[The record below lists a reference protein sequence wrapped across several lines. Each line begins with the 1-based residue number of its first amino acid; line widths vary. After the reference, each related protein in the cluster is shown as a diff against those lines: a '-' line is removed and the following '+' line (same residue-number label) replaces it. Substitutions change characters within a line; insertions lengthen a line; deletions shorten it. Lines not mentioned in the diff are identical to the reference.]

1 MILRSKVALFISL
14 LILSVAAFAMEPF
27 VIKDIKIEGLQR
39 TEPGTV
45 FNYLPVQV
53 GDTMTEDKSSEAI
66 KSLYRT
72 GFFKDVRIEADQNIL
87 LITVQERPSIADI
100 QFSGNKAFQSDKLK
114 EGMKGIGLAEGQIYD
129 KSKLEFAEQEIKKQY
144 LAQGKYTATVKTS
157 ASPLERNRV
166 AIRFDI
172 EEGIVSRIKEINV
185 VGNQLY
191 NKSDI
196 TSEFE
201 LKTTNWLSWWYKDDQ
216 YSKQKL
222 TSDLE
227 KLKSFY
233 MNRGYLE
240 FSIDSTQVSITP
252 DKEDV
257 YITINISEG
266 PKYKVSDVKLAGDL
280 QQVPESELQNLIKI
294 KKDDIFNR
302 EKITESTKAMNGRL
316 GNDGF
321 AFSNVNAIP
330 EINKEEHTA
339 SFTFF
344 VDPGRKVYVRRIDI
358 EGNERTRDD
367 VIRREFRQIESG
379 WYAADKIDRSKVRLN
394 RTQFFSDVNIETPAV
409 PGSTDQV
416 DLKVKVTERNTGS
429 IMFGAGLSSS
439 EGLVGSF
446 NVTQANFLGTGDRV
460 SAQVNTG
467 SVNKTYSL
475 SVTQPFYTP
484 EGISRSYD
492 VYRRDVN
499 TSSLNIVSYNT
510 SSYGAGIRFTVPLSE
525 KNAISYGLVL
535 DNTRVSN
542 LVSGVS
548 PDAYIQYCSTVN
560 GKDWTTNPSDA
571 CSMNSLTASL
581 GWSND
586 TRDDILFPKKGE
598 LRRVNGEVTTPGLDM
613 QIYKVTLQETW
624 YKDVTKDLTFMLNGQ
639 FGYANS
645 YGGKEFPFF
654 KNFYVGGVNTVR
666 GYAQGAMGP
675 YCTPGS
681 TASCPSLTST
691 NNIFLGG
698 NKEIIGNAE
707 LFMPIP
713 FMKNNNQFRLSAF
726 VDAGNVYS
734 SDQAINLGDLR
745 YSAGMGVLWVSPFG
759 PLKLVYAR
767 PFHNQPSDKTE
778 SIQFQMGQQF

>member
-1 MILRSKVALFISL
+1 MTLRSKLALFISL
-14 LILSVAAFAMEPF
+14 LLLSIAAFAMEPF

-114 EGMKGIGLAEGQIYD
+114 EGMKGIGLTEGQIYD

-191 NKSDI
+191 SQKDI
-196 TSEFE
+196 TSQFQ
-201 LKTTNWLSWWYKDDQ
+201 LQTTNWLSWWYKDDQ

-222 TSDLE
+222 TADLE
-227 KLKSFY
+227 TLKSFY

-240 FSIDSTQVSITP
+240 FSVDSTQVSITP
-252 DKEDV
+252 DKDDV

-280 QQVPESELQNLIKI
+280 QQVPESELQSLIKI

-302 EKITESTKAMNGRL
+302 EKVTESTKGMNARL

-358 EGNERTRDD
+358 EGNQRTRDD
-367 VIRREFRQIESG
+367 VIRREFRQVESG

-439 EGLVGSF
+439 EGIIGSF

-460 SAQVNTG
+460 AAQVNTG
-467 SVNKTYSL
+467 RVNKTYSL
-475 SVTQPFYTP
+475 SVTKPFYTP
-484 EGISRSYD
+484 EGISLSYD
-492 VYRRDVN
+492 IYRRDVN
-499 TSSLNIVSYNT
+499 TSSLNVVTYNT

-525 KNAISYGLVL
+525 KNAISYGLTL
-535 DNTRVSN
+535 DSTEVSN
-542 LVSGVS
+542 LVVGTS
-548 PDAYIQYCSTVN
+548 PTRYIQYCSDVTGASN
-560 GKDWTTNPSDA
+560 STG
-571 CSMNSLTASL
+571 CSMTSLVASL
-581 GWSND
+581 GWSKD
-586 TRDDILFPKKGE
+586 SRDNILMPK
-598 LRRVNGEVTTPGLDM
+598 NGEFSRVSGEISAPGLDIQM
-613 QIYKVTLQETW
+613 YKLTLQETW
-624 YKDVTKDLTFMLNGQ
+624 YKGLNKNFTVMLNGQ

-666 GYAQGAMGP
+666 GYRQGALGA
-675 YCTPGS
+675 YQTGTGS
-681 TASCPSLTST
+681 
-691 NNIFLGG
+691 NDNIFLGG
-698 NKEIIGNAE
+698 NKQIIANAE
-707 LFMPIP
+707 LFMPVP
-713 FMKNNNQFRLSAF
+713 FLKNNDQFRLSAF
-726 VDAGNVYS
+726 VDAGNVYGHDES
-734 SDQAINLGDLR
+734 INLSDLR
-745 YSAGMGVLWVSPFG
+745 YSAGMGLMWVSPFG
-759 PLKLVYAR
+759 PLKLVYAK
-767 PFHNQPSDKTE
+767 PFNNQITDKTE

>member
-1 MILRSKVALFISL
+1 MTLRSKLALFISL
-14 LILSVAAFAMEPF
+14 LLLSIAAFAMDPF

-72 GFFKDVRIEADQNIL
+72 GFFKDVRIEADQDIL

-191 NKSDI
+191 TKSDV

-280 QQVPESELQNLIKI
+280 QQVPEGELQNLIKI

-302 EKITESTKAMNGRL
+302 EKITESTKGMNARL

-367 VIRREFRQIESG
+367 VIRREFRQVESG

-416 DLKVKVTERNTGS
+416 DLKVKVKEKNTGS

-460 SAQVNTG
+460 SAQINTG
-467 SVNKTYSL
+467 SVNKTYAL
-475 SVTQPFYTP
+475 NVTKPFYTP
-484 EGISRSYD
+484 EGISLGYD

-499 TSSLNIVSYNT
+499 TSSLNVVTYNT
-510 SSYGAGIRFTVPLSE
+510 SSYGAGIRFGVPLSE
-525 KNAISYGLVL
+525 KNAISYGLTL
-535 DNTRVSN
+535 DNTEVSA
-542 LVSGVS
+542 LSADSPVRYQQYCQKVSGS
-548 PDAYIQYCSTVN
+548 SAGCT
-560 GKDWTTNPSDA
+560 
-571 CSMNSLTASL
+571 MNSLTASL
-581 GWSND
+581 GWSID
-586 TRDDILFPKKGE
+586 SRDDIIFPKKGE
-598 LRRVNGEVTTPGLDM
+598 LRRVSGEIATPGLDL
-613 QIYKVTLQETW
+613 QIYKLTLQETW
-624 YKDVTKDLTFMLNGQ
+624 YKDVTKDLTVMLNGQ

-645 YGGKEFPFF
+645 YGGKEFPFY

-666 GYAQGAMGP
+666 GYSQGSIGP
-675 YCTPGS
+675 VCLVGDTSCGS
-681 TASCPSLTST
+681 NTST
-691 NNIFLGG
+691 NNMFMGG
-698 NKEIIGNAE
+698 NKQIVMNAE
-707 LFMPIP
+707 LFMPVP
-713 FMKNNNQFRLSAF
+713 FIKNNNQFRLSAF
-726 VDAGNVYS
+726 IDAGNVYGI
-734 SDQAINLGDLR
+734 DQSIALGDLR

-759 PLKLVYAR
+759 PLKLVYAK
-767 PFHNQPSDKTE
+767 PFNNQSTDKTE

>member
-1 MILRSKVALFISL
+1 MTFRSKLALFTSL
-14 LILSVAAFAMEPF
+14 IILSVAAFAMEPF

-72 GFFKDVRIEADQNIL
+72 GFFKDVRIEVDQNIL

-266 PKYKVSDVKLAGDL
+266 PKYQVSDVKLAGDL

-302 EKITESTKAMNGRL
+302 EKITESTKAMNSRL

-330 EINKEEHTA
+330 EINKEQHTA

-367 VIRREFRQIESG
+367 VIRREFRQVESG

-460 SAQVNTG
+460 SAQINTG

-475 SVTQPFYTP
+475 SVTKPFYTP
-484 EGISRSYD
+484 EGISLGYD
-492 VYRRDVN
+492 IYRRDVN
-499 TSSLNIVSYNT
+499 TSSLNVVTYNT
-510 SSYGAGIRFTVPLSE
+510 SSYGAGIRFGVPLSE
-525 KNAISYGLVL
+525 KNSISYGLTL
-535 DNTRVSN
+535 DNTEVSA
-542 LVSGVS
+542 LSADSPVRYQQYCQKVSGS
-548 PDAYIQYCSTVN
+548 ST
-560 GKDWTTNPSDA
+560 GCT
-571 CSMNSLTASL
+571 MNSLTASL

-586 TRDDILFPKKGE
+586 SRDDILFPKKGE
-598 LRRVNGEVTTPGLDM
+598 LRRISGEITTPGLDM
-613 QIYKVTLQETW
+613 QMYKLTLQETW
-624 YKDVTKDLTFMLNGQ
+624 YKDVTKDLTVMLNGQ

-666 GYAQGAMGP
+666 GYAQGSIGP
-675 YCTPGS
+675 VCLVGDTSCGS
-681 TASCPSLTST
+681 NTST
-691 NNIFLGG
+691 TNMFMGG
-698 NKEIIGNAE
+698 NKQIVANAE
-707 LFMPIP
+707 LFMPVP
-713 FMKNNNQFRLSAF
+713 FIKNNNQFRLSAF
-726 VDAGNVYS
+726 IDAGNVYS
-734 SDQAINLGDLR
+734 MDQSVTLGDLR

-759 PLKLVYAR
+759 PLKLVYAK
-767 PFHNQPSDKTE
+767 PFNNQSTDKTE

>member
-1 MILRSKVALFISL
+1 MTLRSKLALFISL
-14 LILSVAAFAMEPF
+14 LLLSIAAFAMDPF

-72 GFFKDVRIEADQNIL
+72 GFFKDVRIEADQDIL

-191 NKSDI
+191 TKSDV

-266 PKYKVSDVKLAGDL
+266 PKYNVSDVKLAGDL
-280 QQVPESELQNLIKI
+280 QQVPEGELQNLIKI

-302 EKITESTKAMNGRL
+302 EKITESTKGMNARL

-367 VIRREFRQIESG
+367 VIRREFRQVESG

-416 DLKVKVTERNTGS
+416 DLKVKVKERNTGS

-439 EGLVGSF
+439 EGIVGSF

-475 SVTQPFYTP
+475 SVTKPFYTP
-484 EGISRSYD
+484 EGISLGYD

-499 TSSLNIVSYNT
+499 TSSLNVVTYNT
-510 SSYGAGIRFTVPLSE
+510 SSYGAGIRFGVPLSE
-525 KNAISYGLVL
+525 KNAISYGLTL
-535 DNTRVSN
+535 DNTEVSA
-542 LVSGVS
+542 LSVDSPVRYQQYCQKVSGS
-548 PDAYIQYCSTVN
+548 SSGCT
-560 GKDWTTNPSDA
+560 
-571 CSMNSLTASL
+571 MNSLTASL
-581 GWSND
+581 GWSID
-586 TRDDILFPKKGE
+586 SRDDILFPKKGE
-598 LRRVNGEVTTPGLDM
+598 LRRVSGEIATPGLDL
-613 QIYKVTLQETW
+613 QIYKLSLQETW
-624 YKDVTKDLTFMLNGQ
+624 YKDVTKDLTVMLNGQ

-645 YGGKEFPFF
+645 YGGKEFPFY

-666 GYAQGAMGP
+666 GYAQGSIGP
-675 YCTPGS
+675 VCLVGDT
-681 TASCPSLTST
+681 SCSLNTST
-691 NNIFLGG
+691 SNMFMGG
-698 NKEIIGNAE
+698 NKQIVMNAE
-707 LFMPIP
+707 LFMPVP
-713 FMKNNNQFRLSAF
+713 FIKNNNQFRLSAF
-726 VDAGNVYS
+726 IDAGNVYGADES
-734 SDQAINLGDLR
+734 ISLGDLR

-759 PLKLVYAR
+759 PLKLVYAI
-767 PFHNQPSDKTE
+767 PFNEQKNDKTE

>member
-1 MILRSKVALFISL
+1 MTLRSKLALFISL
-14 LILSVAAFAMEPF
+14 LLLSIAAFAMDPF

-72 GFFKDVRIEADQNIL
+72 GFFKDVRIEADQDIL

-191 NKSDI
+191 TKSDV

-280 QQVPESELQNLIKI
+280 QQVPEGELQNLIKI

-302 EKITESTKAMNGRL
+302 EKITESTKGMNARL

-367 VIRREFRQIESG
+367 VIRREFRQVESG

-416 DLKVKVTERNTGS
+416 DLKVKVKERNTGS

-439 EGLVGSF
+439 EGIVGSF

-475 SVTQPFYTP
+475 SVTKPFYTP
-484 EGISRSYD
+484 EGISLGYD

-499 TSSLNIVSYNT
+499 TSSLNVVTYNT
-510 SSYGAGIRFTVPLSE
+510 SSYGAGIKFGVPLSE
-525 KNAISYGLVL
+525 KNAISYGLTL
-535 DNTRVSN
+535 DNTEVSALTVN
-542 LVSGVS
+542 SPVRYQQYCQKVSGS
-548 PDAYIQYCSTVN
+548 ST
-560 GKDWTTNPSDA
+560 GCT
-571 CSMNSLTASL
+571 MNSLTASL
-581 GWSND
+581 GWSVD
-586 TRDDILFPKKGE
+586 SRDDILFPKKGE
-598 LRRVNGEVTTPGLDM
+598 LRRVSGEIATPGLDL
-613 QIYKVTLQETW
+613 QIYKLTLQETW
-624 YKDVTKDLTFMLNGQ
+624 YKDVTKDLTVMLNGQ

-645 YGGKEFPFF
+645 YGGKEFPFY
-654 KNFYVGGVNTVR
+654 KNFYVGGVYTVR
-666 GYAQGAMGP
+666 GYAQGSIGP
-675 YCTPGS
+675 VCLVGDTSCGS
-681 TASCPSLTST
+681 NTST
-691 NNIFLGG
+691 SNMFMGG
-698 NKEIIGNAE
+698 NKQIVMNAE
-707 LFMPIP
+707 LFMPVP
-713 FMKNNNQFRLSAF
+713 FIKNNNQFRLSAF
-726 VDAGNVYS
+726 IDAGNVYS
-734 SDQAINLGDLR
+734 SDQSVVLGDLR

-759 PLKLVYAR
+759 PLKLVYAV
-767 PFHNQPSDKTE
+767 PFNNQSTDKTE

>member
-1 MILRSKVALFISL
+1 MTLRSKIALFISL
-14 LILSVAAFAMEPF
+14 LVLSIAAFAMEPF

-53 GDTMTEDKSSEAI
+53 GDTMTDDKSSEAI

-72 GFFKDVRIEADQNIL
+72 GFFKDVRIEADQEIL

-114 EGMKGIGLAEGQIYD
+114 DGLKAMGLAEGQIYD

-157 ASPLERNRV
+157 ASPLERNRI
-166 AIRFDI
+166 AIRFEI

-185 VGNQLY
+185 VGNQLFT
-191 NKSDI
+191 KSDI
-196 TSEFE
+196 TSEFQ

-222 TSDLE
+222 TADLE
-227 KLKSFY
+227 ALKSFY

-240 FSIDSTQVSITP
+240 FSLDSTQVSITP

-266 PKYKVSDVKLAGDL
+266 PKYKVSDVKLSGDL
-280 QQVPESELQNLIKI
+280 QQVPETDLQNLIKI
-294 KKDDIFNR
+294 KKDDIFSR
-302 EKITESTKAMNGRL
+302 EKITESTKAMNSRL

-339 SFTFF
+339 AFTFF

-358 EGNERTRDD
+358 EGNARTRDD
-367 VIRREFRQIESG
+367 VVRREFRQVESG
-379 WYAADKIDRSKVRLN
+379 WYAADKIERSKVRLN

-429 IMFGAGLSSS
+429 VMLGAGLSSS

-460 SAQVNTG
+460 SAQINTG
-467 SVNKTYSL
+467 SVNKTYAL
-475 SVTQPFYTP
+475 SVTKPFFTP
-484 EGISRSYD
+484 EGISLSYD
-492 VYRRDVN
+492 LYRKDVN
-499 TSSLNIVSYNT
+499 TSSLNLATYST
-510 SSYGAGIRFTVPLSE
+510 SSYGAGLRFSVPITE
-525 KNAISYGLVL
+525 KNSISYGLTL
-535 DNTRVSN
+535 DNTQVSD
-542 LVSGVS
+542 LKSDIS
-548 PDAYIQYCSTVN
+548 PQRYLDYCKTENNGQASTSC
-560 GKDWTTNPSDA
+560 T
-571 CSMNSLTASL
+571 MNSLTASL
-581 GWSND
+581 GWAIDS
-586 TRDDILFPKKGE
+586 RDSILFPKKGE
-598 LRRVNGEVTTPGLDM
+598 LRRVNAEIALPGLDM
-613 QIYKVTLQETW
+613 QTYKITLQETW
-624 YKDVTKDLTFMLNGQ
+624 YKDITKDLTFMLNGQ

-645 YGGKEFPFF
+645 YGGKQFPFF

-666 GYAQGAMGP
+666 GYAQGGIGP
-675 YCTPGS
+675 ICKTGEGCG
-681 TASCPSLTST
+681 TTTSS
-691 NNIFLGG
+691 NMFLGG
-698 NKEIIGNAE
+698 NKQILGSAE
-707 LFMPIP
+707 LFLPVP
-713 FMKNNNQFRLSAF
+713 FLKNNDQFRLSAF
-726 VDAGNVYS
+726 IDAGNVYGVGES
-734 SDQAINLGDLR
+734 LSLGDLR
-745 YSAGMGVLWVSPFG
+745 FSAGMGVLWVSPFG
-759 PLKLVYAR
+759 PLKLVYAK
-767 PFHNQPSDKTE
+767 PFNNQSTDRTE

>member
-1 MILRSKVALFISL
+1 MTLRSKLALFISL
-14 LILSVAAFAMEPF
+14 LLLSLAAFAMEPF

-87 LITVQERPSIADI
+87 LITVQERPAIADI

-129 KSKLEFAEQEIKKQY
+129 KSRLEFAEQEIKRQY

-157 ASPLERNRV
+157 ASPLERNRI

-172 EEGIVSRIKEINV
+172 EEGIISRIKEVNV

-191 NKSDI
+191 SKSDI
-196 TSEFE
+196 TSQFQ
-201 LKTTNWLSWWYKDDQ
+201 LQTTNWLSWWFKDDQ

-222 TSDLE
+222 TADLE
-227 KLKSFY
+227 TLKSFY

-240 FSIDSTQVSITP
+240 FSVDSTQVSITP
-252 DKEDV
+252 EKDDV

-266 PKYKVSDVKLAGDL
+266 PKYKISDVKLAGDL
-280 QQVPESELQNLIKI
+280 QQVPESELQSLIKI

-302 EKITESTKAMNGRL
+302 EKITESTKDMNTRL

-330 EINKEEHTA
+330 EINKEDHTA

-358 EGNERTRDD
+358 EGNQRTRDD
-367 VIRREFRQIESG
+367 VIRREFRQVESG
-379 WYAADKIDRSKVRLN
+379 WYAGDKIDRSKVRLK

-409 PGSTDQV
+409 AGITDQV

-439 EGLVGSF
+439 EGIVGSF

-467 SVNKTYSL
+467 RINKTYSL
-475 SVTQPFYTP
+475 SITKPFFTP
-484 EGISRSYD
+484 EGISLGYD
-492 VYRRDVN
+492 IYRRDLN
-499 TSSLNIVSYNT
+499 TSSLNIVTYNT
-510 SSYGAGIRFTVPLSE
+510 SSFGAGIRFTVPLTE
-525 KNAISYGLVL
+525 KNAISYGLTL
-535 DNTRVSN
+535 DNTEVSN
-542 LVSGVS
+542 LQSNS
-548 PDAYIQYCSTVN
+548 PQRYIDYCRSVTN
-560 GKDWTTNPSDA
+560 TTTATS
-571 CSMNSLTASL
+571 CTMNSLTASI
-581 GWSND
+581 GWSID
-586 TRDDILFPKKGE
+586 SRDDILFPRKGE
-598 LRRVNGEVTTPGLDM
+598 LRRVNAEVSTPGFDI
-613 QIYKVTLQETW
+613 QTYKITLQESW
-624 YKDVTKDLTFMLNGQ
+624 YKDLSKDLTIMLNGQ
-639 FGYANS
+639 FGYADS
-645 YGGKEFPFF
+645 YGGKEYPFF
-654 KNFYVGGVNTVR
+654 KNFYLGGVSTVR
-666 GYAQGAMGP
+666 GYKQSSIGP
-675 YCTPGS
+675 VCLNNCGGI
-681 TASCPSLTST
+681 TSNT
-691 NNIFLGG
+691 LMSMGG
-698 NKEIIGNAE
+698 NKQIIANAE
-707 LFMPIP
+707 LFMPVP
-713 FMKNNNQFRLSAF
+713 FIKNNNQFRLSAF
-726 VDAGNVYS
+726 IDAGNVYGHDES
-734 SDQAINLGDLR
+734 INLSTLR
-745 YSAGMGVLWVSPFG
+745 FSAGMGALWVSPFG
-759 PLKLVYAR
+759 PIKLVYAI
-767 PFHNQPSDKTE
+767 PFNNQSTDRTE
-778 SIQFQMGQQF
+778 SFQFQMGQQF

>member
-1 MILRSKVALFISL
+1 MD
-14 LILSVAAFAMEPF
+14 PF

-72 GFFKDVRIEADQNIL
+72 GFFKDVRIEADQDIL

-191 NKSDI
+191 TKSDV

-280 QQVPESELQNLIKI
+280 QQVPEGELQNLIKI

-302 EKITESTKAMNGRL
+302 EKITESTKGMNARL

-344 VDPGRKVYVRRIDI
+344 IDPGRKVYVRRIDI

-367 VIRREFRQIESG
+367 VIRREFRQVESG

-416 DLKVKVTERNTGS
+416 DLKVKVKERNTGS

-439 EGLVGSF
+439 EGIVGSF

-475 SVTQPFYTP
+475 SVTKPFYTP
-484 EGISRSYD
+484 EGISLGYD

-499 TSSLNIVSYNT
+499 TSSLNVVTYNT
-510 SSYGAGIRFTVPLSE
+510 SSYGAGIRFGVPLSE
-525 KNAISYGLVL
+525 KNAISYGLTL
-535 DNTRVSN
+535 DNTEVSA
-542 LVSGVS
+542 LSADSPVRYQQYCQKVSGS
-548 PDAYIQYCSTVN
+548 SSGCT
-560 GKDWTTNPSDA
+560 
-571 CSMNSLTASL
+571 MNSLTASL
-581 GWSND
+581 GWSID
-586 TRDDILFPKKGE
+586 SRDDILFPKKGE
-598 LRRVNGEVTTPGLDM
+598 LRRVSGEIATPGLDL
-613 QIYKVTLQETW
+613 QIYKLTLQETW
-624 YKDVTKDLTFMLNGQ
+624 YKDVTKDLTVMLNGQ

-645 YGGKEFPFF
+645 YGGKEFPFY

-666 GYAQGAMGP
+666 GYAQGSIGP
-675 YCTPGS
+675 VCLVGDTSCGS
-681 TASCPSLTST
+681 NTST
-691 NNIFLGG
+691 SNMFMGG
-698 NKEIIGNAE
+698 NKQIVMNAE
-707 LFMPIP
+707 LFMPVP
-713 FMKNNNQFRLSAF
+713 FIKNNNQFRLSAF
-726 VDAGNVYS
+726 IDAGNVYS
-734 SDQAINLGDLR
+734 MDQSVTLGDLR

-759 PLKLVYAR
+759 PLKLVYAK
-767 PFHNQPSDKTE
+767 PFNNQSTDKTE

>member
-1 MILRSKVALFISL
+1 MTLRSKLALFISL
-14 LILSVAAFAMEPF
+14 LLLSIAAFAMEPF

-191 NKSDI
+191 SIKDI
-196 TSEFE
+196 TSQFQ

-222 TSDLE
+222 TADLE
-227 KLKSFY
+227 TLKSFY

-240 FSIDSTQVSITP
+240 FSVDSTQVSITP
-252 DKEDV
+252 DKDDV

-280 QQVPESELQNLIKI
+280 QQVPESELQALIKI

-302 EKITESTKAMNGRL
+302 EKITESTKGINARL

-358 EGNERTRDD
+358 EGNQRTRDD
-367 VIRREFRQIESG
+367 VIRREFRQVESG

-409 PGSTDQV
+409 PGITDQV

-429 IMFGAGLSSS
+429 VMFGAGLNSA

-475 SVTQPFYTP
+475 SVTKPFYTP
-484 EGISRSYD
+484 EGISLGYD
-492 VYRRDVN
+492 IYRRDVN
-499 TSSLNIVSYNT
+499 TSRLNLATYNT
-510 SSYGAGIRFTVPLSE
+510 SSYGAGVRFSVPLTE
-525 KNAISYGLVL
+525 RNFISYGLTL
-535 DNTRVSN
+535 DNTEVSN
-542 LVSGVS
+542 LELNRSPQRFIDYCKSVNANDASG
-548 PDAYIQYCSTVN
+548 
-560 GKDWTTNPSDA
+560 
-571 CSMNSLTASL
+571 CSMNSLTANI
-581 GWSND
+581 GWAIDS
-586 TRDDILFPKKGE
+586 RDDILFPRKGE
-598 LRRVNGEVTTPGLDM
+598 LRRVNAEVSTPGLDIQM
-613 QIYKVTLQETW
+613 YKITLQETW
-624 YKDVTKDLTFMLNGQ
+624 YKDLSKDFTVMLNGQ
-639 FGYANS
+639 LGYADS

-654 KNFYVGGVNTVR
+654 KNFYLGGVNTVR
-666 GYAQGAMGP
+666 GYRQGSIGP
-675 YCTPGS
+675 VCLENDTTCGS
-681 TASCPSLTST
+681 GNLGRNT
-691 NNIFLGG
+691 FLGG
-698 NKEIIGNAE
+698 NKQVVANAE
-707 LFMPIP
+707 LFMPVP
-713 FMKNNNQFRLSAF
+713 FLKNDNNQFRLSAF
-726 VDAGNVYS
+726 IDAGNVYGLDES
-734 SDQAINLGDLR
+734 INLSTIR

-759 PLKLVYAR
+759 PLKLVYAV
-767 PFHNQPSDKTE
+767 PFNNLSTDRTE
-778 SIQFQMGQQF
+778 SFQFQMGQQF

>member
-1 MILRSKVALFISL
+1 MTLRSKLALFVSL

-367 VIRREFRQIESG
+367 VIRREFRQVESG

-460 SAQVNTG
+460 SAQINTG

-475 SVTQPFYTP
+475 SVTKPFYTP
-484 EGISRSYD
+484 EGISLGYD

-499 TSSLNIVSYNT
+499 TSSLNVVTYNT
-510 SSYGAGIRFTVPLSE
+510 SSYGAGIRFGVPLSE
-525 KNAISYGLVL
+525 KNSISYGLTL
-535 DNTRVSN
+535 DNTEVSA
-542 LVSGVS
+542 LSADSPVRYQQYCQKVSGS
-548 PDAYIQYCSTVN
+548 ST
-560 GKDWTTNPSDA
+560 GCT
-571 CSMNSLTASL
+571 MNSLTASL

-586 TRDDILFPKKGE
+586 SRDDILFPKKGE
-598 LRRVNGEVTTPGLDM
+598 LRRISGEITTPGLDM
-613 QIYKVTLQETW
+613 QMYKLTLQETW
-624 YKDVTKDLTFMLNGQ
+624 YKDVTKDITVMLNGQ

-666 GYAQGAMGP
+666 GYAQGSIGP
-675 YCTPGS
+675 VCLVGDTSCGS
-681 TASCPSLTST
+681 NTST
-691 NNIFLGG
+691 TNMFMGG
-698 NKEIIGNAE
+698 NKQIVANAE
-707 LFMPIP
+707 LFMPVP
-713 FMKNNNQFRLSAF
+713 FIKNNNQFRLSAF
-726 VDAGNVYS
+726 IDAGNVYS
-734 SDQAINLGDLR
+734 MDQSVTLGDLR

-759 PLKLVYAR
+759 PLKLVYAK
-767 PFHNQPSDKTE
+767 PFNNQSTDKTE

>member
-1 MILRSKVALFISL
+1 MTLRSKLALFISL
-14 LILSVAAFAMEPF
+14 LILSIAAFAMEPF

-114 EGMKGIGLAEGQIYD
+114 EGMKAIGLVEGQIYD

-201 LKTTNWLSWWYKDDQ
+201 LKTTNWLSWWFKDDQ

-330 EINKEEHTA
+330 NINKEEHTA

-367 VIRREFRQIESG
+367 VIRREFRQVESG

-394 RTQFFSDVNIETPAV
+394 RTQFFTDVNIETPAV

-416 DLKVKVTERNTGS
+416 DLKVKVKERNTGS

-467 SVNKTYSL
+467 KINKTYAL
-475 SVTQPFYTP
+475 SITKPFFTP
-484 EGISRSYD
+484 EGISLGYD
-492 VYRRDVN
+492 IYRRDVN
-499 TSSLNIVSYNT
+499 TSSLNLVTYNT
-510 SSYGAGIRFTVPLSE
+510 SSFGAGVRFSIPLGE
-525 KNAISYGLVL
+525 KNSISYGLSL
-535 DNTRVSN
+535 DNTEVSN
-542 LVSGVS
+542 LQIDRS
-548 PDAYIQYCSTVN
+548 PTRYINYCSSVT
-560 GKDWTTNPSDA
+560 GTSQSTG
-571 CSMNSLTASL
+571 CTMNSLVASL
-581 GWSND
+581 GWTIDS
-586 TRDDILFPKKGE
+586 RDDILFPKKGE
-598 LRRVNGEVTTPGLDM
+598 LRRINAEVSTPGLDIQM
-613 QIYKVTLQETW
+613 YKITLQESW
-624 YKDVTKDLTFMLNGQ
+624 YKDVTKDLTIMLNGQ
-639 FGYANS
+639 IGYADS

-654 KNFYVGGVNTVR
+654 KNFYIGGVNTVR
-666 GYAQGAMGP
+666 GYRQGSIGP
-675 YCTPGS
+675 VCLQGDS
-681 TASCPSLTST
+681 SCGISTST
-691 NNIFLGG
+691 TNMFLGG
-698 NKEIIGNAE
+698 NKQVIANAE
-707 LFMPIP
+707 LFMPVP
-713 FMKNNNQFRLSAF
+713 FIKNNNQFRLSAF
-726 VDAGNVYS
+726 IDAGNVYGH
-734 SDQAINLGDLR
+734 DQSIDLTTLR

-759 PLKLVYAR
+759 PLKLVYAQ
-767 PFHNQPSDKTE
+767 PFNNQSTDRTE

>member
-1 MILRSKVALFISL
+1 MTLRSKLALFISL
-14 LILSVAAFAMEPF
+14 LLLSIAAFAMDPF

-72 GFFKDVRIEADQNIL
+72 GFFKDVRIEADQDIL

-114 EGMKGIGLAEGQIYD
+114 EGMKAIGLAEGQIYD

-191 NKSDI
+191 TKSDV

-280 QQVPESELQNLIKI
+280 QQIPEGELQNLIKI

-302 EKITESTKAMNGRL
+302 EKVTESTKGMNARL

-367 VIRREFRQIESG
+367 VIRREFRQVESG

-460 SAQVNTG
+460 SAQINTG

-475 SVTQPFYTP
+475 SVTKPFYTP
-484 EGISRSYD
+484 EGISLGYD

-499 TSSLNIVSYNT
+499 TSSLNVVTYNT
-510 SSYGAGIRFTVPLSE
+510 SSYGAGIRFGVPLSE
-525 KNAISYGLVL
+525 KNAISYGLTL
-535 DNTRVSN
+535 DNTEVSA
-542 LVSGVS
+542 LSESSPVRYQQYCQKVSGS
-548 PDAYIQYCSTVN
+548 ST
-560 GKDWTTNPSDA
+560 GCT
-571 CSMNSLTASL
+571 MNSLTASL
-581 GWSND
+581 GWSVD
-586 TRDDILFPKKGE
+586 SRDDILFPKKGE
-598 LRRVNGEVTTPGLDM
+598 LRRVSGEIATPGLDL
-613 QIYKVTLQETW
+613 QIYKLSLQETW
-624 YKDVTKDLTFMLNGQ
+624 YKDVTKDLTVMLNGQ

-645 YGGKEFPFF
+645 YGGKEFPFY

-666 GYAQGAMGP
+666 GYAQGSIGP
-675 YCTPGS
+675 VCLVGDTSCGS
-681 TASCPSLTST
+681 NTST
-691 NNIFLGG
+691 SNMFMGG
-698 NKEIIGNAE
+698 NKQIVMNAE
-707 LFMPIP
+707 LFMPVP
-713 FMKNNNQFRLSAF
+713 FIKNNNQFRLSAF
-726 VDAGNVYS
+726 IDAGNVYS
-734 SDQAINLGDLR
+734 LDQSVVLGDLR

-759 PLKLVYAR
+759 PLKLVYAK
-767 PFHNQPSDKTE
+767 PFNNQSTDKTE

>member
-1 MILRSKVALFISL
+1 MTLRSKVALFISL
-14 LILSVAAFAMEPF
+14 LILSLAAFATEPF

-39 TEPGTV
+39 TEPGTI

-144 LAQGKYTATVKTS
+144 LAQGKYTATVKTT

-172 EEGIVSRIKEINV
+172 EEGIVSRIKEINI

-196 TSEFE
+196 TSQFQ

-216 YSKQKL
+216 YSKQNL
-222 TSDLE
+222 TADLE
-227 KLKSFY
+227 TLKSFY

-266 PKYKVSDVKLAGDL
+266 PKYTISDVKLAGDL
-280 QQVPESELQNLIKI
+280 QQIPESELEPLIKI
-294 KKDDIFNR
+294 KKDEIFNR
-302 EKITESTKAMNGRL
+302 EKITQSTKALNARL

-330 EINKEEHTA
+330 DINKDLHTA
-339 SFTFF
+339 AFTFF
-344 VDPGRKVYVRRIDI
+344 VDAGRKVYVRRIDI
-358 EGNERTRDD
+358 EGNARTRDD
-367 VIRREFRQIESG
+367 VIRREFRQVESG

-409 PGSTDQV
+409 PGVTDQV

-429 IMFGAGLSSS
+429 VMFGAGLSSS

-467 SVNKTYSL
+467 SVNKTYAL
-475 SVTQPFYTP
+475 SVTKPFFTP
-484 EGISRSYD
+484 DGISISYD
-492 VYRRDVN
+492 LYRRDVN
-499 TSSLNIVSYNT
+499 TSSLNVVSYDT
-510 SSYGAGIRFTVPLSE
+510 SAYGAGIHFSVPIAE
-525 KNAISYGLVL
+525 KNAISYGLTF
-535 DNTRVSN
+535 DNTAISK
-542 LVSGVS
+542 LDPKSKFASFCKGISG
-548 PDAYIQYCSTVN
+548 DNTGCTV
-560 GKDWTTNPSDA
+560 
-571 CSMNSLTASL
+571 NSLTASL
-581 GWSND
+581 GWSSD

-598 LRRVNGEVTTPGLDM
+598 LRRLSAEVTTPGLDM
-613 QIYKVTLQETW
+613 QTYKLTLQETW
-624 YKDVTKDLTFMLNGQ
+624 FKDVTNDLTLMLNGQ
-639 FGYANS
+639 LGYTDS
-645 YGGKEFPFF
+645 YGGKPFPFY
-654 KNFYVGGVNTVR
+654 KNFYVGGVNTIR
-666 GYAQGAMGP
+666 GYAQGSVGP
-675 YCTPGS
+675 TDG
-681 TASCPSLTST
+681 ASF
-691 NNIFLGG
+691 IGG
-698 NKEIIGNAE
+698 NKQILGNAE
-707 LFMPIP
+707 LFMPVP
-713 FMKNNNQFRLSAF
+713 FIKDNKQFRLSAF
-726 VDAGNVYS
+726 LDAGDVFAQNESVDFS
-734 SDQAINLGDLR
+734 KMR
-745 YSAGMGVLWVSPFG
+745 YSAGLGVMWISPFG
-759 PLKLVYAR
+759 PLKLVYAK
-767 PFHNQPSDKTE
+767 PFNNQTTDKTE

>member
-1 MILRSKVALFISL
+1 MSFRSKLALFISL
-14 LILSVAAFAMEPF
+14 FILSMAAFAVEPF

-114 EGMKGIGLAEGQIYD
+114 EGMKSIGLAEGQIYD

-191 NKSDI
+191 SKSDI

-266 PKYKVSDVKLAGDL
+266 PKYRVSDVKLAGDL
-280 QQVPESELQNLIKI
+280 QQVPENELQNLIKI

-367 VIRREFRQIESG
+367 VIRREFRQVESG

-460 SAQVNTG
+460 SAQINTG

-499 TSSLNIVSYNT
+499 TSSLNLVTYNT
-510 SSYGAGIRFTVPLSE
+510 SSYGVGIRFGVPLSE
-525 KNAISYGLVL
+525 KNAISYGLTL
-535 DNTRVSN
+535 DNTEVSN
-542 LVSGVS
+542 LVVGTS
-548 PDAYIQYCSTVN
+548 PDRYIDYCSKVN
-560 GKDWTTNPSDA
+560 GNTNSTS
-571 CSMNSLTASL
+571 CTMNSLTASL
-581 GWSND
+581 GWSVD
-586 TRDDILFPKKGE
+586 SRDDILFPKKGE
-598 LRRVNGEVTTPGLDM
+598 FRRINAEMTVPGLDM
-613 QIYKVTLQETW
+613 QMYKITLGETW
-624 YKDVTKDLTFMLNGQ
+624 YKDITKDLTFMLNGQ

-666 GYAQGAMGP
+666 GYAQGSIGP
-675 YCTPGS
+675 VCIPGS
-681 TASCPSLTST
+681 AGCLNTPTTSS
-691 NNIFLGG
+691 NLFLGG
-698 NKEIIGNAE
+698 NKQIVANAE
-707 LFMPIP
+707 LFMPVP
-713 FMKNNNQFRLSAF
+713 FIKNNNQFRLSAF
-726 VDAGNVYS
+726 IDAGNVYS
-734 SDQAINLGDLR
+734 MDQSVSLGDLR

-759 PLKLVYAR
+759 PLKLVYAK
-767 PFHNQPSDKTE
+767 PFNNQSTDKTE

>member
-1 MILRSKVALFISL
+1 MTLRSKLALFISL
-14 LILSVAAFAMEPF
+14 LLLSIAAFAMDPF
-27 VIKDIKIEGLQR
+27 IIKDIKIEGLQR

-72 GFFKDVRIEADQNIL
+72 GFFKDVRIEADQDIL

-191 NKSDI
+191 TKSDV

-266 PKYKVSDVKLAGDL
+266 PKYKISDVKLAGDL
-280 QQVPESELQNLIKI
+280 QQIPEGELQNLIKI

-302 EKITESTKAMNGRL
+302 EKITESTKGMNARL

-367 VIRREFRQIESG
+367 VIRREFRQVESG

-416 DLKVKVTERNTGS
+416 DLKVKVKERNTGS

-439 EGLVGSF
+439 EGIVGSF

-475 SVTQPFYTP
+475 SVTKPFYTP
-484 EGISRSYD
+484 EGISLGYD

-499 TSSLNIVSYNT
+499 TSSLNVVTYNT
-510 SSYGAGIRFTVPLSE
+510 SSYGAGIRFGVPLSE
-525 KNAISYGLVL
+525 KNAISYGLTL
-535 DNTRVSN
+535 DNTEVSA
-542 LVSGVS
+542 LSADSPVRYQQYCQKVSGS
-548 PDAYIQYCSTVN
+548 SSGCT
-560 GKDWTTNPSDA
+560 
-571 CSMNSLTASL
+571 MNSLTASL
-581 GWSND
+581 GWSID
-586 TRDDILFPKKGE
+586 SRDDILFPKKGE
-598 LRRVNGEVTTPGLDM
+598 LRRVSGEIATPGLDL
-613 QIYKVTLQETW
+613 QIYKLTLQETW
-624 YKDVTKDLTFMLNGQ
+624 YKDVTKDLTVMLNGQ

-645 YGGKEFPFF
+645 YGGKEFPFY

-666 GYAQGAMGP
+666 GYAQGSIGP
-675 YCTPGS
+675 VCLVGDTSCGS
-681 TASCPSLTST
+681 NTST
-691 NNIFLGG
+691 SNMFMGG
-698 NKEIIGNAE
+698 NKQIVMNAE
-707 LFMPIP
+707 LFMPVP
-713 FMKNNNQFRLSAF
+713 FIKNNNQFRLSAF
-726 VDAGNVYS
+726 IDAGNVYS
-734 SDQAINLGDLR
+734 MDQSVTLGDLR

-759 PLKLVYAR
+759 PLKLVYAK
-767 PFHNQPSDKTE
+767 PFNNQSTDKTE

>member
-1 MILRSKVALFISL
+1 MTFRSKLALFISL
-14 LILSVAAFAMEPF
+14 ITLSIAAFAIEPF
-27 VIKDIKIEGLQR
+27 IIKDIKIEGLQR

-87 LITVQERPSIADI
+87 LITVQERPSITDI

-114 EGMKGIGLAEGQIYD
+114 EGMKAIGLAEGQIYD

-191 NKSDI
+191 SKSDI
-196 TSEFE
+196 TSQFQ
-201 LKTTNWLSWWYKDDQ
+201 LQRTNWLSWWFKDDQ

-222 TSDLE
+222 TADLE
-227 KLKSFY
+227 TLKSFY

-252 DKEDV
+252 DKDDV

-280 QQVPESELQNLIKI
+280 QQVPEGELQSLIKI

-302 EKITESTKAMNGRL
+302 EKISESTKGMNARL

-330 EINKEEHTA
+330 DINKEEHTA

-358 EGNERTRDD
+358 EGNQRTRDE
-367 VIRREFRQIESG
+367 VIRREFRQVESG
-379 WYAADKIDRSKVRLN
+379 WYAADKIERSKERLK
-394 RTQFFSDVNIETPAV
+394 RTQFFSDTNIETPAV
-409 PGSTDQV
+409 PGTTDQV

-429 IMFGAGLSSS
+429 VMIGAGLSSQ
-439 EGLVGSF
+439 EGVIGSF

-460 SAQVNTG
+460 SAQINTG
-467 SVNKTYSL
+467 RINRTYAL
-475 SVTQPFYTP
+475 SMTQPFFTP
-484 EGISRSYD
+484 EGVALSYD
-492 VYRRDVN
+492 LYRRDQN
-499 TSSLNIVSYNT
+499 ASKITFATYDTSSM
-510 SSYGAGIRFTVPLSE
+510 GAGFRFSVPFTE
-525 KNAISYGLVL
+525 KNAFSYGLTY
-535 DNTRVSN
+535 DNTEVENLTSNLSPIRYINYCNAVKGVSN
-542 LVSGVS
+542 ASG
-548 PDAYIQYCSTVN
+548 
-560 GKDWTTNPSDA
+560 
-571 CSMNSLTASL
+571 CSMNSLIASV
-581 GWSND
+581 GWVED
-586 TRDDILFPKKGE
+586 GRDDILFPKKGG
-598 LRRVNGEVTTPGLDM
+598 LRRVNAEVATPGLDVQM
-613 QIYKVTLQETW
+613 YKLTFHESLYKQITN
-624 YKDVTKDLTFMLNGQ
+624 DLTLMVNGQ
-639 FGYANS
+639 IGYANS
-645 YGGKEFPFF
+645 YGGKEFPFY
-654 KNFYVGGVNTVR
+654 KNFYLGGVNSLR
-666 GYAQGAMGP
+666 GYRLSSVGP
-675 YCTPGS
+675 VCRAGDTTCG
-681 TASCPSLTST
+681 TASQTRDM
-691 NNIFLGG
+691 FLGG
-698 NKEIIGNAE
+698 TKQLVGNIE
-707 LFMPIP
+707 LFMPVP
-713 FMKNNNQFRLSAF
+713 FLKNNNQFRLSAF
-726 VDAGNVYS
+726 IDAGNVYEESESIRLS
-734 SDQAINLGDLR
+734 SLR
-745 YSAGMGVLWVSPFG
+745 YSAGLGLMWISPFG
-759 PLKLVYAR
+759 PLKIVVAQ
-767 PFHNQPSDKTE
+767 PFNEKSTDRTE
-778 SIQFQMGQQF
+778 VFQFQMGQQF

>member
-1 MILRSKVALFISL
+1 
-14 LILSVAAFAMEPF
+14 
-27 VIKDIKIEGLQR
+27 
-39 TEPGTV
+39 
-45 FNYLPVQV
+45 
-53 GDTMTEDKSSEAI
+53 
-66 KSLYRT
+66 
-72 GFFKDVRIEADQNIL
+72 VRIEADQNIL

-191 NKSDI
+191 SIKDI
-196 TSEFE
+196 TSQFQ

-222 TSDLE
+222 TADLE
-227 KLKSFY
+227 TLKSFY

-240 FSIDSTQVSITP
+240 FSVDSTQVSITP
-252 DKEDV
+252 DKDDV

-280 QQVPESELQNLIKI
+280 QQVPESELQTLIKI

-302 EKITESTKAMNGRL
+302 EKITESTKGINARL

-358 EGNERTRDD
+358 EGNQRTRDD
-367 VIRREFRQIESG
+367 VIRREFRQVESG

-409 PGSTDQV
+409 PGITDQV

-429 IMFGAGLSSS
+429 VMFGAGLNSA

-467 SVNKTYSL
+467 SINKTYSL
-475 SVTQPFYTP
+475 SVTKPFYTP
-484 EGISRSYD
+484 EGISLGYD
-492 VYRRDVN
+492 IYRRDVN
-499 TSSLNIVSYNT
+499 TKGLNLATYNT
-510 SSYGAGIRFTVPLSE
+510 SSYGAGVRFSVPLTE
-525 KNAISYGLVL
+525 RNFISYGLTL
-535 DNTRVSN
+535 DNTEVSN
-542 LVSGVS
+542 LELNRSPQRFIDYCKSVNANDASG
-548 PDAYIQYCSTVN
+548 
-560 GKDWTTNPSDA
+560 
-571 CSMNSLTASL
+571 CSMNSLTANI
-581 GWSND
+581 GWAIDS
-586 TRDDILFPKKGE
+586 RDDILFPRKGE
-598 LRRVNGEVTTPGLDM
+598 LRRVNAEVSTPGLDIQM
-613 QIYKVTLQETW
+613 YKITLQETW
-624 YKDVTKDLTFMLNGQ
+624 YKDLSKDFTVMLNGQ
-639 FGYANS
+639 LGYADS

-654 KNFYVGGVNTVR
+654 KNFYLGGVNTVR
-666 GYAQGAMGP
+666 GYRQGSIGP
-675 YCTPGS
+675 VCLEKDTKCSSGNLGMN
-681 TASCPSLTST
+681 T
-691 NNIFLGG
+691 FLGG
-698 NKEIIGNAE
+698 NKQVVANAE
-707 LFMPIP
+707 LFMPVP
-713 FMKNNNQFRLSAF
+713 FLKNDNNQFRLSAF
-726 VDAGNVYS
+726 IDAGNVYGLDES
-734 SDQAINLGDLR
+734 INLSTIR

-759 PLKLVYAR
+759 PLKLVYAV
-767 PFHNQPSDKTE
+767 PFNNLSTDRTE
-778 SIQFQMGQQF
+778 SFQFQMGQQF

>member
-1 MILRSKVALFISL
+1 MTLRSKLALFISL
-14 LILSVAAFAMEPF
+14 LLLSIVAFAIEPF

-191 NKSDI
+191 SIKDI
-196 TSEFE
+196 TSQFQ

-222 TSDLE
+222 TADLE
-227 KLKSFY
+227 TLKSFY

-240 FSIDSTQVSITP
+240 FSVDSTQVSITP
-252 DKEDV
+252 DKDDV

-280 QQVPESELQNLIKI
+280 QQVPESELQALIKI

-302 EKITESTKAMNGRL
+302 EKITESTKGINARL

-358 EGNERTRDD
+358 EGNQRTRDD
-367 VIRREFRQIESG
+367 VIRREFRQVESG

-409 PGSTDQV
+409 PGITDQV

-429 IMFGAGLSSS
+429 VMFGAGLNSA

-475 SVTQPFYTP
+475 SVTKPFYTP
-484 EGISRSYD
+484 EGISLGYD
-492 VYRRDVN
+492 IYRRDVN
-499 TSSLNIVSYNT
+499 TSRLNLATYNT
-510 SSYGAGIRFTVPLSE
+510 SSYGAGVRFSVPLTE
-525 KNAISYGLVL
+525 RNFISYGLTL
-535 DNTRVSN
+535 DNTEVSN
-542 LVSGVS
+542 LELNRSPQRFIDYCRSVNANDASG
-548 PDAYIQYCSTVN
+548 
-560 GKDWTTNPSDA
+560 
-571 CSMNSLTASL
+571 CSMNSLTANI
-581 GWSND
+581 GWAIDS
-586 TRDDILFPKKGE
+586 RDDILFPRKGE
-598 LRRVNGEVTTPGLDM
+598 LKRVNAEVSTPGLDIQM
-613 QIYKVTLQETW
+613 YKITLQETW
-624 YKDVTKDLTFMLNGQ
+624 YKDLSKDFTVMLNGQ
-639 FGYANS
+639 LGYADS

-654 KNFYVGGVNTVR
+654 KNFYLGGVNTVR
-666 GYAQGAMGP
+666 GYRQGSIGP
-675 YCTPGS
+675 VCLQNDTSCGS
-681 TASCPSLTST
+681 GNLGRNT
-691 NNIFLGG
+691 FLGG
-698 NKEIIGNAE
+698 NKQVVANAE
-707 LFMPIP
+707 LFMPVP
-713 FMKNNNQFRLSAF
+713 FLKNDNNQFRLSAF
-726 VDAGNVYS
+726 IDAGNVYGLDES
-734 SDQAINLGDLR
+734 INLSTIR

-759 PLKLVYAR
+759 PLKLVYAV
-767 PFHNQPSDKTE
+767 PFNNLSTDRTE
-778 SIQFQMGQQF
+778 SFQFQMGQQF

>member
-1 MILRSKVALFISL
+1 MD
-14 LILSVAAFAMEPF
+14 PF

-72 GFFKDVRIEADQNIL
+72 GFFKDVRIEADQDIL

-191 NKSDI
+191 TKSDV

-280 QQVPESELQNLIKI
+280 QQVPEGELQNLIKI

-302 EKITESTKAMNGRL
+302 EKVTESTKGMNARL

-367 VIRREFRQIESG
+367 VIRREFRQVESG

-460 SAQVNTG
+460 SAQINTG

-475 SVTQPFYTP
+475 SVTKPFYTP
-484 EGISRSYD
+484 EGISLGYD

-499 TSSLNIVSYNT
+499 TSSLNVVTYNT
-510 SSYGAGIRFTVPLSE
+510 SSYGAGIRFGVPLSE
-525 KNAISYGLVL
+525 KNAISYGLTL
-535 DNTRVSN
+535 DNTEVSA
-542 LVSGVS
+542 LSESSPVRYQQYCQKVSGS
-548 PDAYIQYCSTVN
+548 ST
-560 GKDWTTNPSDA
+560 GCT
-571 CSMNSLTASL
+571 MNSLTASL
-581 GWSND
+581 GWSVD
-586 TRDDILFPKKGE
+586 SRDDILFPKKGE
-598 LRRVNGEVTTPGLDM
+598 LRRVSGEIATPGLDL
-613 QIYKVTLQETW
+613 QIYKLSLQETW
-624 YKDVTKDLTFMLNGQ
+624 YKDVTKDLTVMLNGQ

-645 YGGKEFPFF
+645 YGGKEFPFY

-666 GYAQGAMGP
+666 GYAQGSIGP
-675 YCTPGS
+675 VCLVGDTSCGS
-681 TASCPSLTST
+681 NTST
-691 NNIFLGG
+691 SNMFMGG
-698 NKEIIGNAE
+698 NKQIVMNAE
-707 LFMPIP
+707 LFMPVP
-713 FMKNNNQFRLSAF
+713 FIKNNNQFRLSAF
-726 VDAGNVYS
+726 IDAGNVYS
-734 SDQAINLGDLR
+734 LDQSVVLGDLR

-759 PLKLVYAR
+759 PLKLVYAK
-767 PFHNQPSDKTE
+767 PFNNQSTDKTE